1 MSDLSASKTFRVRWL
16 LPIDHRPIEQAWVTV
31 IGGRVAEV
39 GRGRPAVPAEDL
51 GDVALLPGLVNAH
64 THLELSE
71 FAGRIPPAEAMV
83 PWIRSMV
90 AVRGRGTDP
99 SSATAIAAARDAIRD
114 LMDDGT
120 AVVGDVSNSLLSAPL
135 VAEANLA
142 SVVFHE
148 VLGFNRPD
156 AAADVQAAWAR
167 VDDAVA
173 APARGTVVAH
183 APYSVSPAL
192 FGAIAAAKRAMPL
205 TVHLGESRAEI
216 EFLRT
221 GQGPFREL
229 LESFGVWT
237 DVWQPP
243 ACDPV
248 EYLDRCGYLKPGTIA
263 VHGTHL
269 DSGALARLRAR
280 SAVLVTCPRSNVW
293 VGEGGPPVNAFYAS
307 GVPVAIGTDSL
318 ASAPSLR
325 MFDEIAAVRRAAPGI
340 APARILESAT
350 RVGAEA
356 LGWGADFGTIA
367 AGKRAVFAAVALS
380 AFEGD
385 VEEYLVSGVPADR
398 VRTVRA

>member
-1 MSDLSASKTFRVRWL
+1 MSESARSKTFRARWL
-16 LPIDHRPIEQAWVTV
+16 LPIDHRPIEQGWVTV
-31 IGGRVAEV
+31 IGGRITEV
-39 GRGRPAVPAEDL
+39 GRGRPAVTAEDL
-51 GDVALLPGLVNAH
+51 GEVALLPGLVNAH

-71 FAGRIPPAEAMV
+71 FAGRVPPAEAMV

-90 AVRGRGTDP
+90 GVRGRGTDA
-99 SSATAIAAARDAIRD
+99 SSATAIAAARAAVRG
-114 LMDDGT
+114 LVDDGT
-120 AVVGDVSNSLLSAPL
+120 ALVGDISNSLLSAPL
-135 VAEANLA
+135 LAEADLPG
-142 SVVFHE
+142 VVFHE
-148 VLGFNRPD
+148 ILGFNRPD
-156 AAADVQAAWAR
+156 PSADVQAAWAR
-167 VDDAVA
+167 VDETVA
-173 APARGTVVAH
+173 APARGAVAAH

-192 FGAIAAAKRAMPL
+192 FGAVAAAKRATPL

-216 EFLRT
+216 EFLQT
-221 GQGPFREL
+221 GGGPFREL

-237 DVWQPP
+237 DRWQPP

-248 EYLDRCGYLKPGTIA
+248 EYLDRVGYLKPGVIV

-280 SAVLVTCPRSNVW
+280 NAFVVTCPRSNAW
-293 VGEGGPPVNAFYAS
+293 VGEGDPPVNAFYAS

-318 ASAPSLR
+318 TSAPSLR
-325 MFDEIAAVRRAAPGI
+325 LFDEMAAVRRAAPGI
-340 APARILESAT
+340 APGRILDSAT

>member
-1 MSDLSASKTFRVRWL
+1 ME
-16 LPIDHRPIEQAWVTV
+16 HAWVTV
-31 IGGRVAEV
+31 IGGRIAEV
-39 GRGRPAVPAEDL
+39 GRGRPSVAAEDL

-71 FAGRIPPAEAMV
+71 FAGRVPPAEAMV

-99 SSATAIAAARDAIRD
+99 SSPTAIAAAREAIQGVV
-114 LMDDGT
+114 DDGT
-120 AVVGDVSNSLLSAPL
+120 ALVGDISNSLLSATL
-135 VAEANLA
+135 LAEANLCG
-142 SVVFHE
+142 VVFHE
-148 VLGFNRPD
+148 ILGFNRPD
-156 AAADVQAAWAR
+156 PEADVQAAWAR
-167 VDDAVA
+167 VEETVA
-173 APARGTVVAH
+173 PPLRGAVVAH

-192 FGAIAAAKRAMPL
+192 FGAIAAHKRETPL
-205 TVHLGESRAEI
+205 AVHLGESRAEI
-216 EFLRT
+216 EFLHT
-221 GQGPFREL
+221 GRGPFREL

-237 DVWQPP
+237 ETWTPP

-248 EYLDRCGYLKPGTIA
+248 EYLDRVGYLKPGTIV

-269 DSGALARLRAR
+269 GSAALERLRAR
-280 SAVLVTCPRSNVW
+280 SGVVVTCPRSNVW
-293 VGEGGPPVNAFYAS
+293 VGEGEPPVDAFYAS

-318 ASAPSLR
+318 ASVSSLR
-325 MFDEIAAVRRAAPGI
+325 MFDEIAAVRRAAPGV

-350 RVGAEA
+350 RVGADA

-398 VRTVRA
+398 VRAVRV

>member
-1 MSDLSASKTFRVRWL
+1 MV
-16 LPIDHRPIEQAWVTV
+16 
-31 IGGRVAEV
+31 GGRVAEI
-39 GRGRPAVPAEDL
+39 GRGRPPVEAEDL

-71 FAGRIPPAEAMV
+71 FAGRVPQADAMV

-99 SSATAIAAARDAIRD
+99 SSATAAASARDAIRN
-114 LMDDGT
+114 LLDDGT
-120 AVVGDVSNSLLSAPL
+120 ALVGDVSNSLLTAPL
-135 VAEANLA
+135 LAEGDLA
-142 SVVFHE
+142 GMVFHE
-148 VLGFNRPD
+148 ILGFSRPD
-156 AAADVQAAWAR
+156 PGGDVQAAWAR
-167 VDDAVA
+167 VDETVALPLRGAVA
-173 APARGTVVAH
+173 AH
-183 APYSVSPAL
+183 APYSVSPDL
-192 FGAIAAAKRAMPL
+192 FRAIAAAKRATPL
-205 TVHLGESRAEI
+205 TVHLAESRAEL
-216 EFLRT
+216 EFLQT
-221 GQGPFREL
+221 GRGPFRDL

-237 DVWQPP
+237 DAWQPP

-248 EYLDRCGYLKPGTIA
+248 EYLERVGYLKPGTIV
-263 VHGTHL
+263 VHATHL
-269 DSGALARLRAR
+269 DRGGLARLRAHH
-280 SAVLVTCPRSNVW
+280 AVVVTCPRSNVW
-293 VGEGGPPVNAFYAS
+293 VGEGEPPVDAFYAS

-318 ASAPSLR
+318 ASVASLR
-325 MFDEIAAVRRAAPGI
+325 MFDEMAAVRRAAPGV
-340 APARILESAT
+340 APARILDSAT